1 MNYGVET
8 IEALDA
14 LKEGVECR
22 SHPLLRVGGSLLGRK
37 QASDVSGL
45 QVSKD
50 VPRRMEHSTFCT
62 FTGAATNDQ
71 QWPETGATYVF
82 EPVRERTTPQLQDDP
97 VPREGLCTDVDSG
110 AASLR
115 MQP

>member
-1 MNYGVET
+1 MSKPSPFEGGRSASGP
-8 IEALDA
+8 EAGIGRFGPPSFEGCSASNGA
-14 LKEGVECR
+14 LNFLYFHWGGNER
-22 SHPLLRVGGSLLGRK
+22 STVAGDRGHVRL
-37 QASDVSGL
+37 
-45 QVSKD
+45 
-50 VPRRMEHSTFCT
+50 
-62 FTGAATNDQ
+62 
-71 QWPETGATYVF
+71 F